1 MAANAENR
9 LLKQRLAGV
18 PPHMVEALR
27 EATLDQDPD
36 RLYDLIDG
44 VADHDREVAAY
55 LTALLDVVAYES
67 LRDFFDVRGR

>member
-1 MAANAENR
+1 MATNTGDRAF
-9 LLKQRLAGV
+9 KQRLAGV
-18 PPHMVEALR
+18 PPQMVEALR

-55 LTALLDVVAYES
+55 LTALLDVVAYDS